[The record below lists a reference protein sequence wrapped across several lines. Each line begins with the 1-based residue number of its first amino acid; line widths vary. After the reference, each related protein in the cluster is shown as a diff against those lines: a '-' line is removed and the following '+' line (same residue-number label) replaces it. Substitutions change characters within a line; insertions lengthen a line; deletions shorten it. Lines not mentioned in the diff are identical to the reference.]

1 MKIRSA
7 LISLEREMKRDSI
20 DAVTTLATKTLGAIS
35 SKPTT
40 RLLLLSFRCLIVLEY
55 KIFKLVM
62 PRVIV
67 VTWPLGLLPH
77 SCELFGSIPG
87 VQAPARVLQYRIL
100 KLMMPRVVVVVWL
113 LGL

>member
-7 LISLEREMKRDSI
+7 LISLEREMKRYSI

-55 KIFKLVM
+55 NIFQLVIS
-62 PRVIV
+62 RVEV
-67 VTWPLGLLPH
+67 VAWWLW
-77 SCELFGSIPG
+77 GS
-87 VQAPARVLQYRIL
+87 
-100 KLMMPRVVVVVWL
+100 
-113 LGL
+113 